1 MDSVNKPNM
10 QNMQA
15 LESLGLTKPKKAP
28 TEQKLGQDDFIKLMT
43 TQMNHQDPMKPMEN
57 GDFLSDMAQFST
69 VSGLKEI
76 KDAFNGLAT
85 SLKSSQALQASSM
98 VGRKVLVSGS
108 MATLSEGTE
117 MKAAVDLEKD
127 VSELKVAIMNDNG
140 ALVKE
145 INLGKKS
152 AGVAH
157 FSWDGLLS
165 EDKKAMSGNYSI
177 RAIGMVDGQPE
188 SLKTL
193 ISDTVQSV
201 SLGAAGQSVS
211 LTLANAGSAGLA
223 DVKEIL

>member
-1 MDSVNKPNM
+1 MDSVSKPNM
-10 QNMQA
+10 QV
-15 LESLGLTKPKKAP
+15 LENLGLTKPKKAM
-28 TEQKLGQDDFIKLMT
+28 TEQKLGQEDFIKLMT

-57 GDFLSDMAQFST
+57 GDFLSEMAQFST

-98 VGRKVLVSGS
+98 VGRTVLVPGS
-108 MATLSEGTE
+108 MSTFSEGTP
-117 MKAAVDLEKD
+117 MKAAVDLETNIAD
-127 VSELKVAIMNDNG
+127 LKISIMDDKG

-145 INLGKKS
+145 IDLGNKA
-152 AGVAH
+152 AGVTH
-157 FSWDGLLS
+157 FSWDGMLAQ
-165 EDKKAMSGNYSI
+165 DKKAMSGNYSI
-177 RAIGMVDGQPE
+177 RASGMVDGKTE
-188 SLKTL
+188 SLSTL

-201 SLGAAGQSVS
+201 SLGTGGQSVS

>member
-10 QNMQA
+10 QV
-15 LESLGLTKPKKAP
+15 LENLGLAKPKEAMKS
-28 TEQKLGQDDFIKLMT
+28 QKLGQEDFIKLMT

-76 KDAFNGLAT
+76 KDSFNSLAT
-85 SLKSSQALQASSM
+85 SLQSSQALQASSM
-98 VGRKVLVSGS
+98 VGRKVLIPGS
-108 MATLSEGTE
+108 SSTFSEGTP
-117 MKAAVDLEKD
+117 MKAAVELQNN
-127 VSELKVAIMNDNG
+127 VSELKVSIVDDKG

-145 INLGKKS
+145 FNLGSKP

-157 FSWDGLLS
+157 FSWDGLLAG
-165 EDKKAMSGNYSI
+165 DKKAMSGNYSI
-177 RAIGMVDGQPE
+177 HATGMVDGKQE
-188 SLKTL
+188 SLQTL

-201 SLGAAGQSVS
+201 SLGSGGQGVS
-211 LTLANAGSAGLA
+211 LSLANAGSAGLA

>member
-10 QNMQA
+10 NV
-15 LESLGLTKPKKAP
+15 LESLGLSKPKQAQK
-28 TEQKLGQDDFIKLMT
+28 EQKLGQEDFIKLMT

-76 KDAFNGLAT
+76 KDSFNSLAT
-85 SLKSSQALQASSM
+85 SLQSSQALQASSM
-98 VGRKVLVSGS
+98 VGRKVLIPGS
-108 MATLSEGTE
+108 MSTFSEGTP
-117 MKAAVDLEKD
+117 MKGAVVLDTN
-127 VSELKVAIMNDNG
+127 VSDLKVGILNDKG

-145 INLGKKS
+145 INLGNKA

-157 FSWDGLLS
+157 FSWDGMLS
-165 EDKKAMSGNYSI
+165 ADKKAMSGNYSI
-177 RAIGMVDGQPE
+177 RAIGMVDGKSE
-188 SLKTL
+188 SLNTL

-201 SLGAAGQSVS
+201 SLGTGGQSVT

>member
-10 QNMQA
+10 NV
-15 LESLGLTKPKKAP
+15 LESLGLAKSNP
-28 TEQKLGQDDFIKLMT
+28 TVKEQKLGQEDFIKLMT
-43 TQMNHQDPMKPMEN
+43 TQMNHQDPMKPMDN
-57 GDFLSDMAQFST
+57 GQFLSEMAQFST

-76 KDAFNGLAT
+76 KDSFNNLAN

-98 VGRKVLVSGS
+98 VGRKVLIPGS
-108 MATLSEGTE
+108 MSTFSEGTP
-117 MKAAVDLEKD
+117 MKAAVELDAN
-127 VSELKVAIMNDNG
+127 VSNLKVGIMDDKG

-145 INLGKKS
+145 INLGNKA

-157 FSWDGLLS
+157 FSWDGMLS
-165 EDKKAMSGNYSI
+165 ADKKAMSGNYSI
-177 RAIGMVDGQPE
+177 RAIADVDGKSE

-201 SLGAAGQSVS
+201 SLGTGGQGVS

>member
-1 MDSVNKPNM
+1 MESVNKPNM
-10 QNMQA
+10 QV
-15 LESLGLTKPKKAP
+15 LESLGLSKPKQAMK
-28 TEQKLGQDDFIKLMT
+28 TQKLWQEDFIKLMT

-76 KDAFNGLAT
+76 KDSFNSLAN

-98 VGRKVLVSGS
+98 VGRKVLIPGS
-108 MATLSEGTE
+108 ISTFSEGSH
-117 MKAAVDLEKD
+117 MNAAVVLDKNVTDLKIN
-127 VSELKVAIMNDNG
+127 IMNDRG

-145 INLGKKS
+145 INIGNKV

-157 FSWDGLLS
+157 FKWDGMI
-165 EDKKAMSGNYSI
+165 EGNKKATSGNYSI
-177 RAIGMVDGQPE
+177 SAVAMVDGKQE
-188 SLKTL
+188 SLSTL

-201 SLGAAGQSVS
+201 SLGSGGQGVS

>member
-10 QNMQA
+10 SV
-15 LESLGLTKPKKAP
+15 LENLGLAKPKKAME
-28 TEQKLGQDDFIKLMT
+28 EQKLGQEDFIKLMT

-57 GDFLSDMAQFST
+57 GDFLSEMAQFST

-76 KDAFNGLAT
+76 KDSFNSLAN

-98 VGRKVLVSGS
+98 VGRTVLIPGS
-108 MATLSEGTE
+108 MSTLSEGTP
-117 MKAAVDLEKD
+117 MKAAVELETNASD
-127 VSELKVAIMNDNG
+127 VKVSIMDDRG

-145 INLGKKS
+145 INLGNKA
-152 AGVAH
+152 AGVTH
-157 FSWDGLLS
+157 FTWDGMIS
-165 EDKKAMSGNYSI
+165 ADKKAMSGNYSV
-177 RAIGMVDGQPE
+177 RATGMVDGKTE
-188 SLKTL
+188 SLNTL

-201 SLGAAGQSVS
+201 SLGTGGQSVS

>member
-1 MDSVNKPNM
+1 MDSVSKP
-10 QNMQA
+10 NMQA
-15 LESLGLTKPKKAP
+15 LENLGLTKPKKAMAD
-28 TEQKLGQDDFIKLMT
+28 QKLGQEDFIKLMT

-98 VGRKVLVSGS
+98 VGRKVLVPGS
-108 MATLSEGTE
+108 MSTYSEGTP
-117 MKAAVDLEKD
+117 MKAAVDLETNVTD
-127 VSELKVAIMNDNG
+127 LKVSIMDDKG

-145 INLGKKS
+145 IDLGNKA

-157 FSWDGLLS
+157 FTWDGMLAQ
-165 EDKKAMSGNYSI
+165 DKKAMSGNYSI
-177 RAIGMVDGQPE
+177 RAEGMVDGKTE
-188 SLKTL
+188 SLSTL

-201 SLGAAGQSVS
+201 SLGTGGQSVS

>member
-10 QNMQA
+10 NV
-15 LESLGLTKPKKAP
+15 LESLGLSKPKQAVK
-28 TEQKLGQDDFIKLMT
+28 EQKLGQEDFIKLMT

-76 KDAFNGLAT
+76 KDAFNSLAT
-85 SLKSSQALQASSM
+85 SLQSSQALQASSM
-98 VGRKVLVSGS
+98 VGRTVLVPGS
-108 MATLSEGTE
+108 MSTFSEGTP
-117 MKAAVDLEKD
+117 MKGAVELDTN
-127 VSELKVAIMNDNG
+127 VSDLKVGILNDKG

-145 INLGKKS
+145 IDLGNKA

-157 FSWDGLLS
+157 FSWDGMLS
-165 EDKKAMSGNYSI
+165 ADKKAMSGNYSI
-177 RAIGMVDGQPE
+177 RAIGNIDGKSE
-188 SLKTL
+188 SLNTL
-193 ISDTVQSV
+193 ITDTVQSV
-201 SLGAAGQSVS
+201 SLGTGGQSVS

>member
-10 QNMQA
+10 QV
-15 LESLGLTKPKKAP
+15 LENLGLSKPKQAMQ
-28 TEQKLGQDDFIKLMT
+28 EQKLGQDDFIKLMT

-76 KDAFNGLAT
+76 KDSFNSLAT

-98 VGRKVLVSGS
+98 VGRKVLVPGS
-108 MATLSEGTE
+108 MSTFSEGTP
-117 MKAAVDLEKD
+117 MKAAVELENNVTD
-127 VSELKVAIMNDNG
+127 LKVAIIDDKG

-145 INLGKKS
+145 ISIGDKA

-157 FSWDGLLS
+157 FSWDGMLS
-165 EDKKAMSGNYSI
+165 ADKKAMSGNYSI
-177 RAIGMVDGQPE
+177 RAIGNIDGKSE

-201 SLGAAGQSVS
+201 SLGQGGQGVS
-211 LTLANAGSAGLA
+211 LTLANAGSATLA

>member
-1 MDSVNKPNM
+1 M
-10 QNMQA
+10 QV
-15 LESLGLTKPKKAP
+15 LENLGLSKPKQAMKD
-28 TEQKLGQDDFIKLMT
+28 QKLGQEDFIKLMT

-76 KDAFNGLAT
+76 KDAFNSLAT
-85 SLKSSQALQASSM
+85 SLQSSQALQASSM
-98 VGRKVLVSGS
+98 VGRKVLVPGS
-108 MATLSEGTE
+108 MSTFSEGTP
-117 MKAAVDLEKD
+117 MKAAVELDSN
-127 VSELKVAIMNDNG
+127 VSNLKVSIMDDKG

-145 INLGKKS
+145 IDLGNKA

-157 FSWDGLLS
+157 FSWDGMLAG
-165 EDKKAMSGNYSI
+165 DKKAMSGNYSV
-177 RAIGMVDGQPE
+177 RAVADVDGKSE

-201 SLGAAGQSVS
+201 SLGQGGQGVS

>member
-10 QNMQA
+10 NV
-15 LESLGLTKPKKAP
+15 LESLGLSKPKQALK
-28 TEQKLGQDDFIKLMT
+28 EQKLGQEDFIKLMT

-76 KDAFNGLAT
+76 KDAFNSLAT

-98 VGRKVLVSGS
+98 VGRKVLIPGS
-108 MATLSEGTE
+108 ISTFSEGTP
-117 MKAAVDLEKD
+117 MKGAVELAANVTD
-127 VSELKVAIMNDNG
+127 LKVGILNDKG

-145 INLGKKS
+145 INLGNKA

-157 FSWDGLLS
+157 FSWDGMLS
-165 EDKKAMSGNYSI
+165 ADRKAMSGNYSI
-177 RAIGMVDGQPE
+177 RAIGMVDGKSE
-188 SLKTL
+188 SLNTL

-201 SLGAAGQSVS
+201 SLGTGGQSVS

>member
-10 QNMQA
+10 NV
-15 LESLGLTKPKKAP
+15 LESLGLSKSKPAM
-28 TEQKLGQDDFIKLMT
+28 TEQKLGQEDFIKLMT
-43 TQMNHQDPMKPMEN
+43 TQMNHQDPMKPMDN
-57 GDFLSDMAQFST
+57 GQFISEMAQFST

-76 KDAFNGLAT
+76 KDAFNNLAT

-98 VGRKVLVSGS
+98 VGRKVLIPGS
-108 MATLSEGTE
+108 MSSLTEGTP
-117 MKAAVDLEKD
+117 MKAAVELQTN
-127 VSELKVAIMNDNG
+127 VSDLKVSILNEKG

-145 INLGKKS
+145 IILGNKA

-157 FSWDGLLS
+157 FTWDGMLS
-165 EDKKAMSGNYSI
+165 ADKKAMPGNYSI
-177 RAIGMVDGQPE
+177 HAIANIDGKSE
-188 SLKTL
+188 SLSTL

-201 SLGAAGQSVS
+201 SLGTGGQSVT

>member
-1 MDSVNKPNM
+1 MDSINKPNM
-10 QNMQA
+10 NI
-15 LESLGLTKPKKAP
+15 LENLGLSKPKEAMK
-28 TEQKLGQDDFIKLMT
+28 EQKLGQEDFIKLMT

-76 KDAFNGLAT
+76 KDSFNSLAN

-98 VGRKVLVSGS
+98 VGRQVLVPGS
-108 MATLSEGTE
+108 MSTFSEGTP
-117 MKAAVDLEKD
+117 MKGAVELENN
-127 VSELKVAIMNDNG
+127 VSDLKVNILDDKG

-145 INLGKKS
+145 VNLGNKA

-157 FSWDGLLS
+157 FSWDGMLS
-165 EDKKAMSGNYSI
+165 ADKKAMSGNYSI
-177 RAIGMVDGQPE
+177 HAVGKVDGKSE

-193 ISDTVQSV
+193 ITDTVQSV
-201 SLGAAGQSVS
+201 SLGSGGQGVS
-211 LTLANAGSAGLA
+211 LTLANAGSASLA

>member
-10 QNMQA
+10 NV
-15 LESLGLTKPKKAP
+15 LESLGLAKPRSAMK
-28 TEQKLGQDDFIKLMT
+28 EQKLGQEDFIKLMT

-76 KDAFNGLAT
+76 KDAFNNLAA

-98 VGRKVLVSGS
+98 VGRKVLIPGS
-108 MATLSEGTE
+108 MSTFSAGTP
-117 MKAAVDLEKD
+117 MKAAVELHTN
-127 VSELKVAIMNDNG
+127 VSDLKVSIIDDKG

-145 INLGKKS
+145 ISLGNKA

-157 FSWDGLLS
+157 FSWDGLLLA
-165 EDKKAMSGNYSI
+165 DKKAMSGNYFI
-177 RAIGMVDGQPE
+177 RAVAMVDGKSE
-188 SLKTL
+188 SLNTL

-201 SLGAAGQSVS
+201 SLGSGGQGVS

-223 DVKEIL
+223 DVREIL

>member
-10 QNMQA
+10 QV
-15 LESLGLTKPKKAP
+15 LENLGLSKPKQAMKD
-28 TEQKLGQDDFIKLMT
+28 QKLGQEDFIKLMT

-76 KDAFNGLAT
+76 KDAFNSLAT
-85 SLKSSQALQASSM
+85 SLQSSQALQASSM
-98 VGRKVLVSGS
+98 VGRKVLVPGS
-108 MATLSEGTE
+108 MSTFSEGTP
-117 MKAAVDLEKD
+117 MKAAVELDSN
-127 VSELKVAIMNDNG
+127 VSNLKVSIMDDKG

-145 INLGKKS
+145 IDLGNKA

-157 FSWDGLLS
+157 FSWDGMLAG
-165 EDKKAMSGNYSI
+165 DKKAMSGNYSV
-177 RAIGMVDGQPE
+177 RAVADVDGKSE

-201 SLGAAGQSVS
+201 SLGQGGQGVS

>member
-1 MDSVNKPNM
+1 
-10 QNMQA
+10 
-15 LESLGLTKPKKAP
+15 
-28 TEQKLGQDDFIKLMT
+28 
-43 TQMNHQDPMKPMEN
+43 
-57 GDFLSDMAQFST
+57 MAQFST

-98 VGRKVLVSGS
+98 VGRKVLVPGS
-108 MATLSEGTE
+108 MSTLSEGTP
-117 MKAAVDLEKD
+117 MKAGVEIDGD
-127 VSELKVAIMNDNG
+127 VADVKVSVINDQG

-145 INLGKKS
+145 MNLGSKS

-157 FSWDGLLS
+157 FSWDGML
-165 EDKKAMSGNYSI
+165 DANKKATSGNYSI
-177 RAIGMVDGQPE
+177 RAIGTVDGKPE

-201 SLGAAGQSVS
+201 SLGTGGQGVS

>member
-10 QNMQA
+10 NV
-15 LESLGLTKPKKAP
+15 LESLGLAKSKPAMK
-28 TEQKLGQDDFIKLMT
+28 EQKLGQEDFIKLMT

-76 KDAFNGLAT
+76 KDSFNSLAT
-85 SLKSSQALQASSM
+85 SLQSSQALQASSM
-98 VGRKVLVSGS
+98 VGRQVLVPGS
-108 MATLSEGTE
+108 TSTFSEGTL
-117 MKAAVDLEKD
+117 MKAAVELDTN
-127 VSELKVAIMNDNG
+127 VSYLKVGIMDDRG

-145 INLGKKS
+145 INLGNKA

-157 FSWDGLLS
+157 FSWDGMLS
-165 EDKKAMSGNYSI
+165 ADKKAMSGNYSI
-177 RAIGMVDGQPE
+177 RAVGVVDGKQE

-193 ISDTVQSV
+193 ISDKVQSV
-201 SLGAAGQSVS
+201 SLGQGGQGVS

>member
-1 MDSVNKPNM
+1 MDSVNKPNV
-10 QNMQA
+10 QA
-15 LESLGLTKPKKAP
+15 LESLGLMKPKQAASTK
-28 TEQKLGQDDFIKLMT
+28 QKLGQEDFIKLMT

-98 VGRKVLVSGS
+98 VGRKVLVPGAKTS
-108 MATLSEGTE
+108 LSEGTP
-117 MKAAVDLEKD
+117 MKAAVDLD
-127 VSELKVAIMNDNG
+127 SNVADLKVRITNDSG

-145 INLGKKS
+145 INLGNKS
-152 AGVAH
+152 AGVTH
-157 FSWDGLLS
+157 FSWDGMLAG
-165 EDKKAMSGNYSI
+165 DKKAMSGNYSI
-177 RAIGMVDGQPE
+177 SAVGKVDGAPE

-193 ISDTVQSV
+193 ITDTVQSV
-201 SLGAAGQSVS
+201 SLGTGAKGVS

>member
-1 MDSVNKPNM
+1 MESVNKTNI
-10 QNMQA
+10 NA
-15 LESLGLTKPKKAP
+15 LESLGLTKPKERAGV
-28 TEQKLGQDDFIKLMT
+28 EQKLGQDDFIKLMT

-98 VGRKVLVSGS
+98 VGRKVLIPGS
-108 MATLSEGTE
+108 MSTLSQGSP
-117 MKAAVDLEKD
+117 MKAAVDVNENAEEIK
-127 VSELKVAIMNDNG
+127 VSIMNDQG

-145 INLGKKS
+145 INLGNKA

-157 FSWDGLLS
+157 FSWDGMLS
-165 EDKKAMSGNYSI
+165 GDKKAMSGNYSV
-177 RAIGMVDGQPE
+177 RAVGLVDGKAE

-201 SLGAAGQSVS
+201 SLGTGGKGVS

>member
-10 QNMQA
+10 NA
-15 LESLGLTKPKKAP
+15 LESLGLTKPKKPVAEP
-28 TEQKLGQDDFIKLMT
+28 KLGQEDFIKLMT

-98 VGRKVLVSGS
+98 VGRKVLVPGS
-108 MATLSEGTE
+108 MSTLSQGTE
-117 MKAAVDLEKD
+117 MKAAVEVEND

-145 INLGKKS
+145 INLGKKP

-157 FSWDGLLS
+157 FSWDGMLS
-165 EDKKAMSGNYSI
+165 QDKKAMSGNYSI
-177 RAIGMVDGQPE
+177 RAIGTIDGKPE

-201 SLGAAGQSVS
+201 SLGAAGQGVS

>member
-1 MDSVNKPNM
+1 MDSVSKPNM
-10 QNMQA
+10 QV
-15 LESLGLTKPKKAP
+15 LENLGLTKPKKAM
-28 TEQKLGQDDFIKLMT
+28 TEQKLGQEDFIKLMT

-98 VGRKVLVSGS
+98 VGRTVLVPGS
-108 MATLSEGTE
+108 MSTFSEGTP
-117 MKAAVDLEKD
+117 MKAAVDLETNIAD
-127 VSELKVAIMNDNG
+127 LKISIMDDKG

-145 INLGKKS
+145 IDLGNKA
-152 AGVAH
+152 AGVTH
-157 FSWDGLLS
+157 FSWDGMLAQ
-165 EDKKAMSGNYSI
+165 DKKAMSGNYSI
-177 RAIGMVDGQPE
+177 RASGMVDGKTE
-188 SLKTL
+188 SLSTL

-201 SLGAAGQSVS
+201 SLGTGGQSVS